1 METTQMAISDGWI
14 NKMLHMHIMEY
25 CSAVNRSSVLALAI
39 SIAWMQL
46 GNVMLCEISQ
56 SQKATASMIPFL

>member
-1 METTQMAISDGWI
+1 MAISDGWI
-14 NKMLHMHIMEY
+14 KMLRMHIMEY
-25 CSAVNRSSVLALAI
+25 CSAVNSSVLALAI